1 MPKIVDHEAYRDE
14 LATRAVEVF
23 RRRGYAGIGMR
34 EMAKEL
40 GMSKSALYHYFP
52 SKEALFLACS
62 AKVADVSPDRS
73 LAPVDALVHL
83 AREWEGVFPG
93 EMRIMLD
100 YIGERSGE
108 EVRHDEAIERS
119 LEGFEKGLASI
130 VEAKLV
136 PQILTAVFGFL
147 LLRYVNGQS
156 TPWTE
161 LEALLAAIIGRDE

>member
-40 GMSKSALYHYFP
+40 GISKSALYHYFP
-52 SKEALFLACS
+52 SKQALFLACS

-73 LAPVDALVHL
+73 RAPVDALVDL
-83 AREWEGVFPG
+83 AREWEAVFPG

-100 YIGERSGE
+100 YIGDRSGE
-108 EVRHDEAIERS
+108 DLRQDEAIERS
-119 LEGFEKGLASI
+119 IQGFENGLASI
-130 VEAKLV
+130 VDPRLV
-136 PQILTAVFGFL
+136 PQILTVILGFL
-147 LLRYVNGQS
+147 LLRYINGQS
-156 TPWTE
+156 TPWVE
-161 LEALLAAIIGRDE
+161 LERLLTGIVDRGQ

>member
-1 MPKIVDHEAYRDE
+1 MPKIVDHEAYREE

-62 AKVADVSPDRS
+62 AKVADISPDPSREPIEALIG
-73 LAPVDALVHL
+73 LAQ
-83 AREWEGVFPG
+83 EWEAVFPG

-100 YIGERSGE
+100 YIGARSGDDVRGDRAVERSM
-108 EVRHDEAIERS
+108 A
-119 LEGFEKGLASI
+119 GFERGLASI
-130 VEAKLV
+130 ASNRNIPK
-136 PQILTAVFGFL
+136 ILSAIFGFL
-147 LLRYVNGQS
+147 LLRYINGQS
-156 TPWTE
+156 TPWAE
-161 LEALLAAIIGRDE
+161 LEELLDRIINPE